1 MTDRSDVASVLAAAP
16 QRRLEEL
23 RTQFLADG
31 DHISAQIIDSEFR
44 VRAARRAYFETT
56 RKVRATQR
64 RLARALWKLRFAQW
78 RVKLVEMFR

>member
-1 MTDRSDVASVLAAAP
+1 MTDRSDVASVLAADP

-31 DHISAQIIDSEFR
+31 DHVSARIIESEFR
-44 VRAARRAYFETT
+44 VRAARRAYLETT

-64 RLARALWKLRFAQW
+64 KLDRALWRLRFTQW
-78 RVKLVEMFR
+78 RLKLEQMF